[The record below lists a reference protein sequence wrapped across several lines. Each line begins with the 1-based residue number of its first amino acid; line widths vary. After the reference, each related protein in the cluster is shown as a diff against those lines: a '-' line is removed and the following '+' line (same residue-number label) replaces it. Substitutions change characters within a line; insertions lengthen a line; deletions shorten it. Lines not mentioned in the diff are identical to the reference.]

1 MVATLYAYFRSSA
14 SWRVR
19 IALAWKGL
27 PVQTVPVHLLRGGG
41 EQHGAAYRAVNP
53 QELVPSLVADG
64 EVLTQSVAILEYLEE
79 RHPQPPLLPAGAFE
93 RARVRALVQA
103 IACDI
108 HPLNNLRV
116 LQYLKH
122 QLGHDQAQVDEWY
135 RHWVALGFAA
145 LEAQLA
151 PAESGPYCCGAALS
165 MADVMLVPQVANAR
179 RVQLDLA
186 PYPRLCAIEAHLL
199 TLPAFIESAPARQPD
214 FVEN

>member
-1 MVATLYAYFRSSA
+1 MGATLYSYFRSSA

-27 PVQTVPVHLLRGGG
+27 PAQIVPVHLLRGGG

-53 QELVPSLVADG
+53 QELVPSLLDEG
-64 EVLTQSVAILEYLEE
+64 RVLTQSVAILEYLEE
-79 RHPQPPLLPAGAFE
+79 RHPQPPLLPAGAAE

-122 QLGHDQAQVDEWY
+122 RLGHDQAQVDEWY

-145 LEAQLA
+145 LETQLA
-151 PAESGPYCCGAALS
+151 PASEGPFCCGAAMS
-165 MADVMLVPQVANAR
+165 MADVLLVPQVANAR

-186 PYPRLCAIEAHLL
+186 PYPRLCAIEAGLL
-199 TLPAFIESAPARQPD
+199 TLPAFVDSAPARQPD